1 MLVTSTSSLVKSVF
15 TYTVKIVMNRY
26 YVRGADGVVR
36 YQVYATY
43 YDNSY
48 GGLLGSQIVQQGVV

>member
-1 MLVTSTSSLVKSVF
+1 MSVF

-26 YVRGADGVVR
+26 YVRGTDGIVR
-36 YQVYATY
+36 YQIYATY

-48 GGLLGSQIVQQGVV
+48 DGLLESQIVQQCVVLGY